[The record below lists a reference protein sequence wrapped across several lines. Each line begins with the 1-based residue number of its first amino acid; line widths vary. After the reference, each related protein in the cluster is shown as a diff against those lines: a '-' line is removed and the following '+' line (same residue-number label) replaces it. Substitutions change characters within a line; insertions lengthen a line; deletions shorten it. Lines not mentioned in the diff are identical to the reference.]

1 MARYDQDAVERLR
14 STFARRL
21 VKARPGVGLESME
34 SAGASAEGGGD
45 AVLSPE
51 ALLARWEVSR
61 DFLREFIARELGD
74 DAKLVEGAER
84 ALRNG
89 REGLELIGGKTS
101 TTTASPRQVAAGLEV
116 VVRTDGSRPAFI
128 IRDDDIVKDS
138 SPSGSWTDLL
148 TDVTRLSDIRKVL
161 GSVGRI
167 DMVHPGAPFAG
178 TGWLIGKDLLVT
190 NRHVAQLF
198 VDFESGGAIMPGRE
212 PHVDFGHELNGAKS
226 RNRRPII
233 ELVFCGATPIP
244 NTGLNHT
251 LLDLAVFRL
260 GGSAAA
266 EQMPLKVGLG
276 EQLANPQTEIIIIG
290 YPAKPGS
297 DDILGTVTETD
308 RVLKLLF
315 NKLWG
320 YKRLAPGEV
329 MNSSEGI
336 RTVSHDASTLGG
348 NSGSVVM
355 GIDTLPLVTGLH
367 YGGFWGGER
376 ANWGHVVENVLT
388 EKGLGGLQYETLHE
402 LSKAEGVELVAA
414 EDL

>member
-1 MARYDQDAVERLR
+1 
-14 STFARRL
+14 
-21 VKARPGVGLESME
+21 
-34 SAGASAEGGGD
+34 
-45 AVLSPE
+45 
-51 ALLARWEVSR
+51 
-61 DFLREFIARELGD
+61 
-74 DAKLVEGAER
+74 
-84 ALRNG
+84 
-89 REGLELIGGKTS
+89 
-101 TTTASPRQVAAGLEV
+101 
-116 VVRTDGSRPAFI
+116 
-128 IRDDDIVKDS
+128 
-138 SPSGSWTDLL
+138 
-148 TDVTRLSDIRKVL
+148 LSDIRKVL

-167 DMVHPGAPFAG
+167 DMVHPAAPFAG

-198 VDFESGGAIMPGRE
+198 VDFESGGAIMPGRDA
-212 PHVDFGHELNGAKS
+212 HVDFGHELNGAKS
-226 RNRRPII
+226 RNRRPIV

-244 NTGLNHT
+244 NTGLNHS

-260 GGSAAA
+260 GGNAA
-266 EQMPLKVGLG
+266 EQMPLKIGLG

-290 YPAKPGS
+290 YPAKPVR

-376 ANWGHVVENVLT
+376 ANWGHVIENVLT
-388 EKGLGGLQYETLHE
+388 EKGFGGLQYETLHG
-402 LSKAEGVELVAA
+402 LSEAEGVELVAA
-414 EDL
+414 